1 MTENSAHPFSADRP
15 ISTSDEDRLE
25 REKFVKQFSKS
36 ISAWKGKDSI
46 VLAIY
51 GDWGAGKTSIKN
63 LIIEE
68 MKKEKL
74 TPLVMDFNPW
84 QRAGKFDLLEIFF
97 RELSQVLGKADE
109 SKKYQDLAQK
119 VKKYGRYFTAG
130 RSFYT
135 AVKTIVLTL
144 LFVFAV
150 VNVFTAS
157 VSDSFIKSVNLYVGL
172 TFLVIFGIL
181 SYFDGLIKNLYSV
194 FDELSEIH
202 KKGLNETKK

>member
-15 ISTSDEDRLE
+15 ISTIGEDRLE

-84 QRAGKFDLLEIFF
+84 QRAGKFDLLEIL
-97 RELSQVLGKADE
+97 RL
-109 SKKYQDLAQK
+109 
-119 VKKYGRYFTAG
+119 
-130 RSFYT
+130 
-135 AVKTIVLTL
+135 
-144 LFVFAV
+144 
-150 VNVFTAS
+150 
-157 VSDSFIKSVNLYVGL
+157 
-172 TFLVIFGIL
+172 
-181 SYFDGLIKNLYSV
+181 
-194 FDELSEIH
+194 
-202 KKGLNETKK
+202 